1 MAVVTINPG
10 ESIESALRR
19 FKRKVMTE
27 EIIKDAKKHAFFM
40 PPGQKAKLKS
50 ALARK
55 RNKKKGL
62 LTNDDGIHS
71 NGLLTLERAL
81 HEVGDVFVVAPATEM
96 SGASHSLTLARPL
109 RIRQIDERHWTVDG
123 TPTDCV
129 TLALHKIL
137 NEEQLPHV
145 CASGI
150 NHGGNLG
157 DDATYSGTVAGALE
171 ATILGVPGLAVSLVA
186 RENFDFTEAAR
197 FAVLAVNK
205 ILSEGL
211 PEGTLLNMN
220 VPLGDIKGVRGT
232 RQGIKNARPVIS
244 EHIDPRGKP
253 YFWIGEQ
260 YFRSK
265 AEDGTDYRAI
275 EEGYVSITPLKSDMT
290 DHGVLTQLESWSYL
304 ASSEVL
310 QG

>member
-1 MAVVTINPG
+1 
-10 ESIESALRR
+10 
-19 FKRKVMTE
+19 MTR
-27 EIIKDAKKHAFFM
+27 I
-40 PPGQKAKLKS
+40 
-50 ALARK
+50 
-55 RNKKKGL
+55 L

-71 NGLLTLERAL
+71 EGLITLERSL
-81 HEVGDVFVVAPATEM
+81 RELGDVFVVAPAAEM

-109 RIRQIDERHWTVDG
+109 RMRQIDRRHWTVDG

-137 NEEQLPHV
+137 EEDELPHV
-145 CASGI
+145 CVSGI

-186 RENFDFTEAAR
+186 REHFEFADAAR
-197 FAVLAVNK
+197 FAVLATKK

-220 VPLGDIKGVRGT
+220 VPQGDINGVRVT
-232 RQGIKNARPVIS
+232 RQGIKNARPVIT

-260 YFRSK
+260 YFRSQ

-275 EEGYVSITPLKSDMT
+275 EGGFVSITPLRSDMT
-290 DHGVLTQLESWSYL
+290 DHALLPSLESWNYL
-304 ASSEVL
+304 ASLEVL
-310 QG
+310 QS

>member
-1 MAVVTINPG
+1 VERIG
-10 ESIESALRR
+10 FLD
-19 FKRKVMTE
+19 MTR
-27 EIIKDAKKHAFFM
+27 ILI
-40 PPGQKAKLKS
+40 
-50 ALARK
+50 
-55 RNKKKGL
+55 
-62 LTNDDGIHS
+62 TNDDGIHS
-71 NGLLTLERAL
+71 DGLNTLEKAL
-81 HEVGDVFVVAPATEM
+81 RELGDVYVVAPAAEM

-109 RIRQIDERHWTVDG
+109 RIRQIDSRHWTVDG

-137 NEEQLPHV
+137 EEDEHPNV
-145 CASGI
+145 CVSGI

-186 RENFDFTEAAR
+186 RENFHFAEAAR
-197 FAVLAVNK
+197 FAVLATRKVLN
-205 ILSEGL
+205 EGL

-220 VPLGDIKGVRGT
+220 VPQGEIKGVKVT
-232 RQGIKNARPVIS
+232 RQGIKNARPVIT

-275 EEGYVSITPLKSDMT
+275 ENGYVSVTPLRSDMT
-290 DHGVLTQLESWSYL
+290 DHSLLSSLDSWNYL
-304 ASSEVL
+304 SSLEVL
-310 QG
+310 QS